1 MPIEIEPNVEAR
13 PQNLFLLIRHDDAA
27 CSKST
32 ELWAVLVDFLPQCW
46 RDYLSRVIFLTA
58 AG

>member
-1 MPIEIEPNVEAR
+1 M
-13 PQNLFLLIRHDDAA
+13 RHDDAA

-46 RDYLSRVIFLTA
+46 RDYLSRVIFLA
-58 AG
+58 ARADPMQQGLRTMK

>member
-1 MPIEIEPNVEAR
+1 MPIEIEPNVEA
-13 PQNLFLLIRHDDAA
+13 PVKSFFLMRHDDAA

-32 ELWAVLVDFLPQCW
+32 ELWAVLVDFLPHCW